1 MQSFKEF
8 KEKAE
13 KEPVKGHPTSLHSF
27 DLDDTLFESPHMR
40 VHVVDPSGKRVRSL
54 TTQEYTNY
62 RLPEG
67 HRFDFNEFRS
77 SEAFA
82 HKARPIRKMLAK
94 LKALKKNPK
103 NKVEILTA
111 RSDLDD
117 KPKFAHH
124 LKRYGIDIDKTHLRR
139 AGNVEGTSTGDRKR
153 RVLSDLIKRDKL
165 KEVHLYDDDEG
176 NHKEFAKLKLEHPD
190 VKLYSHLVKHNPY
203 TRKTIVVTTRH

>member
-1 MQSFKEF
+1 MISFKEF
-8 KEKAE
+8 ITEGIRNKAFF
-13 KEPVKGHPTSLHSF
+13 F
-27 DLDDTLFESPHMR
+27 DLDDTLIHHDPHKIKI
-40 VHVVDPSGKRVRSL
+40 HVIDSNGNRVRSL
-54 TTQEYTNY
+54 TTQEFNKHK
-62 RLPEG
+62 LPLG
-67 HRFDFNEFRS
+67 HKYDFGEFKSAKVLRKS
-77 SEAFA
+77 GT
-82 HKARPIRKMLAK
+82 PIRSMINRLNK
-94 LKALKKNPK
+94 LRQRGNRT
-103 NKVEILTA
+103 EILTA

-117 KPKFAHH
+117 KLAVKHH